1 MQILHRF
8 DLVGYRQKDVNVYD
22 DVTAPSMTGQPY
34 IDSIA
39 YVDKAPQPS
48 GEGPNGTLPTALADF
63 WGNITCETSKIIT
76 MYHST
81 GDVHVAS
88 YDYEAKQMYLA
99 VGRIDHDGQYGP
111 HQSWRAFN
119 RPYMKFNLED
129 LWRGL

>member
-22 DVTAPSMTGQPY
+22 DVTAPQMTGQPY

-39 YVDKAPQPS
+39 YVDKHPQPS
-48 GEGPNGTLPTALADF
+48 GEGATGTLPTALTDF
-63 WGNITCETSKIIT
+63 WGNITCENSKVIT
-76 MYHST
+76 KYHRT
-81 GDVHVAS
+81 GDVHIAS
-88 YDYEAKQMYLA
+88 YDFEAKQMYLA
-99 VGRIDHDGQYGP
+99 IGRIDHDGQYGP
-111 HQSWRAFN
+111 GDNWKAYN